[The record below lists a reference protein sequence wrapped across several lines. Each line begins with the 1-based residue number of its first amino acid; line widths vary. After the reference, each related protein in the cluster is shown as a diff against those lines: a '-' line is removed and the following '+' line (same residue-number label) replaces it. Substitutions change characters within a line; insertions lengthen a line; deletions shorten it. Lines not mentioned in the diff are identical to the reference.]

1 MGGQHPVTITRGLVK
16 QYHSMSFTLVR
27 TQNFARNNRVN
38 MFICIQPQFDFVR
51 SQGSAQPEG
60 TRSGFHNVKVGPG
73 FQVRAKNLKPFLVG
87 KTRLTEIN

>member
-1 MGGQHPVTITRGLVK
+1 MRFALVIA
-16 QYHSMSFTLVR
+16 QNLV
-27 TQNFARNNRVN
+27 QGDRVN
-38 MFICIQPQFDFVR
+38 IFICIQPQFDFVR